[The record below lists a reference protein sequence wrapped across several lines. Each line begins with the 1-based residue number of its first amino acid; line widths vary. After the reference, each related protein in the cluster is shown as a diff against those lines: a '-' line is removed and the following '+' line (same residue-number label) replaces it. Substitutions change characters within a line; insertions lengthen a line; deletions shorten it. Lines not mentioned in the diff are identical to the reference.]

1 MIAIIKFGHL
11 HTSVS
16 VFQIPVGT
24 QQLLRQMAAYIE
36 KKHYHISK
44 KVGEVGFA
52 WHPDTLF
59 QISYVSVGPSLSCQK
74 YCLAWSFLKT

>member
-1 MIAIIKFGHL
+1 
-11 HTSVS
+11 
-16 VFQIPVGT
+16 
-24 QQLLRQMAAYIE
+24 MAAYIE

-59 QISYVSVGPSLSCQK
+59 QISYVSVGTSLSCQK

>member
-1 MIAIIKFGHL
+1 
-11 HTSVS
+11 
-16 VFQIPVGT
+16 
-24 QQLLRQMAAYIE
+24 MAAYIE
-36 KKHYHISK
+36 KKHHISK

-59 QISYVSVGPSLSCQK
+59 QISYVSVGTSLSCQK